1 MSKIEQDSL
10 EELLKQAAPR
20 PVPSRDDEAMVRA
33 AVREEWREATA
44 GRRSRRRV
52 MQYAVAATVVL
63 GVFGVLNIL
72 RTPPVEAVRVASI
85 EKTVGSVFVL
95 GDAAELHEVN
105 DEMQVYSGQTIVT
118 RDDAGMA
125 LAWGNGGSLRV
136 GANTRIE
143 FTDENSVF
151 LVAGRA
157 YFDSLP
163 EADAAADDG
172 GDAPAFTL
180 QTALGD
186 AYHVGTQYMGEF
198 VEDALIVSV
207 REGEVFVDGKFHEQR
222 VSSGHRVLMAGRQQP
237 SVSNISRSG
246 EAWEWVHETMPPRD
260 VEGQTV
266 YEFVSWVSREL
277 GLDFD
282 FDEQAEAVAK
292 DEARLKGEIDTGPA
306 EALKLGLASAALDW
320 HIEEGVIYITEMQ

>member
-1 MSKIEQDSL
+1 MRKIEQDSL

-20 PVPSRDDEAMVRA
+20 PVPSPDDEAMVRA

-52 MQYAVAATVVL
+52 MQYAVAATVIL
-63 GVFGVLNIL
+63 GVFGVLNML
-72 RTPPVEAVRVASI
+72 RTPPVEAMRIASI
-85 EKTVGSVFVL
+85 EKSIGSVFVL
-95 GDAAELHEVN
+95 GDQAELLEVN
-105 DEMQVYSGQTIVT
+105 DEMQVFSGQTIVT
-118 RDDAGMA
+118 QDDAGLA
-125 LAWGNGGSLRV
+125 LAWAKGGSLRV

-143 FTDENSVF
+143 FTDERSVF
-151 LVAGRA
+151 LIAGRA

-163 EADAAADDG
+163 DAEAAGIDG

-180 QTALGD
+180 RTELGD
-186 AYHVGTQYMGEF
+186 VYHVGTQYMGE
-198 VEDALIVSV
+198 VDDDALVVSV
-207 REGEVFVDGKFHEQR
+207 REGKVFIDGKFHER
-222 VSSGHRVLMAGRQQP
+222 TVSSGFRVSMAGRQQP
-237 SVSNISRSG
+237 SVSNVSRSG

-282 FDEQAEAVAK
+282 FDEQAEAVAREK
-292 DEARLKGEIDTGPA
+292 ARLKGEIDTGPA

>member
-1 MSKIEQDSL
+1 MSKIEHDSL

-20 PVPSRDDEAMVRA
+20 PVPSPDDEAMARA
-33 AVREEWREATA
+33 AVREEWRQVTA

-52 MQYAVAATVVL
+52 MQYAVAATVLL
-63 GVFGVLNIL
+63 GVFGVLNVL
-72 RTPPVEAVRVASI
+72 RTPPVEAMRVASI
-85 EKTVGSVFVL
+85 EKSIGSVFVL
-95 GDAAELHEVN
+95 GEEAELHEVS
-105 DEMQVYSGQTIVT
+105 DDMPVYSGQTVVT
-118 RDDAGMA
+118 RDDAGLA

-151 LVAGRA
+151 LIEGRA

-163 EADAAADDG
+163 AANVAGFDG
-172 GDAPAFTL
+172 GDAAAFTL
-180 QTALGD
+180 RTELGD
-186 AYHVGTQYMGEF
+186 VYHVGTQYMGE
-198 VEDALIVSV
+198 VDDDALVVSV
-207 REGEVFVDGKFHEQR
+207 REGKVFIDGRFHERTISSGYR
-222 VSSGHRVLMAGRQQP
+222 VSMAGRQLP

-266 YEFVSWVSREL
+266 YDFVRWVSREL
-277 GLDFD
+277 GLDFR
-282 FDEQAEAVAK
+282 FDEQAEAVAREK
-292 DEARLKGEIDTGPA
+292 ARLKGEIDTGAA

-320 HIEEGVIYITEMQ
+320 HIEEGVIYITETQ